1 MMKANADNDAHA
13 LVRSSADAYA
23 QALAFAG
30 GKQLETLMCQGDRS
44 ALCAATYASPPY
56 DLQVPALPVSRLSIT
71 LTPAR
76 VSGGLDGD
84 RRQAFQSLRYAVF
97 VAPTG
102 AAAHWHKESTSRHL
116 NLYFHAGALADR
128 EVGTQGLTLDCAPP
142 LNVCVPGI
150 RTLADELVAELQA
163 GPLWSAEAV
172 DSLGRLLLIKVARH
186 RAQHRAAR
194 NPLTP
199 QLLGR
204 MVEHVQAHLSERI
217 LVSDLA
223 AVVGLSPNHF
233 AHAYTACTGQSPHQF
248 VMAKR
253 LQHAQALLQND
264 REPLADVAAASGFAN
279 QQHLTNV
286 MRKQLG
292 VTPARYRHEQQ
303 AGRRAHILGTG
314 RLWSGDFQGQSSS

>member
-1 MMKANADNDAHA
+1 MNSKPDNQTQA
-13 LVRSSADAYA
+13 LVRHGVDAYA
-23 QALAFAG
+23 QALASAG
-30 GKQLETLMCQGDRS
+30 GKELEALMCLGDRT

-76 VSGGLDGD
+76 VSGCLDGD
-84 RRQAFQSLRYAVF
+84 RRQVFQTLRYAVF
-97 VAPTG
+97 LAPAGT
-102 AAAHWHKESTSRHL
+102 AARWHKEANSRHL
-116 NLYFHAGALADR
+116 SLYFHGDALADGDSGGKR
-128 EVGTQGLTLDCAPP
+128 PTLGGDPQ

-150 RTLADELVAELQA
+150 RTLTDELVTELNA
-163 GPLWSAEAV
+163 GPQWSAEAV

-186 RAQHRAAR
+186 RAQHRARR

-204 MVEHVQAHLSERI
+204 LTDHVQANLSERI
-217 LVSDLA
+217 LVRDLA

-248 VMAKR
+248 VMAQR
-253 LQHAQALLQND
+253 LHQAQALLQSG
-264 REPLADVAAASGFAN
+264 RESLADVAAACGFAN
-279 QQHLTNV
+279 QQHLTQV

-292 VTPARYRHEQQ
+292 FTPARYRHQQQ
-303 AGRRAHILGTG
+303 AGRHAHVPAAE
-314 RLWSGDFQGQSSS
+314 

>member
-1 MMKANADNDAHA
+1 MNANADAEAHA
-13 LVRSSADAYA
+13 LVRDSADAYA

-30 GKQLETLMCQGDRS
+30 GKELETLMFQGDRS

-56 DLQVPALPVSRLSIT
+56 DLQVPALPMSRMSIT

-84 RRQAFQSLRYAVF
+84 RLQVFQSLRYAVF
-97 VAPTG
+97 VAPAG
-102 AAAHWHKESTSRHL
+102 AAARWNKESTSRHL
-116 NLYFHAGALADR
+116 SLYFHADALADR
-128 EVGTQGLTLDCAPP
+128 EIGAQGPTLDGAPP

-150 RTLADELVAELQA
+150 RTLADELVAELKA
-163 GPLWSAEAV
+163 GPLWSSEAV

-204 MVEHVQAHLSERI
+204 LVEHVQAHLSERI
-217 LVSDLA
+217 LVRDLA

-248 VMAKR
+248 VMAQR
-253 LQHAQALLQND
+253 LQLAQSLLQND
-264 REPLADVAAASGFAN
+264 RQPLADVAAACGFAN
-279 QQHLTNV
+279 QQHLTQV

-292 VTPARYRHEQQ
+292 VTPARYRQVQH
-303 AGRRAHILGTG
+303 AGGRARAPGPE
-314 RLWSGDFQGQSSS
+314 RP